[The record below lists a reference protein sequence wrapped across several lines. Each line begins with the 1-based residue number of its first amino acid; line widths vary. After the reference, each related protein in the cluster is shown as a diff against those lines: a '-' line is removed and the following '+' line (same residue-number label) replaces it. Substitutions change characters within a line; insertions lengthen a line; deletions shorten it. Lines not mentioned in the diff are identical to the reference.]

1 MCTLLILQEG
11 AIALLGDYSTCGI
24 QIKDL
29 SLMFNLFIQY
39 GNHPLQPLQ
48 IQVDKQSAKNQKDKL
63 FYVSKLKETEIN
75 AIVYDDDK
83 KTKL

>member
-1 MCTLLILQEG
+1 
-11 AIALLGDYSTCGI
+11 
-24 QIKDL
+24 
-29 SLMFNLFIQY
+29 MFNLFIQY

>member
-24 QIKDL
+24 KIKDL
-29 SLMFNLFIQY
+29 PLVFNLFIQY
-39 GNHPLQPLQ
+39 GNHPIQPLQ
-48 IQVDKQSAKNQKDKL
+48 IQVDKQRAKNQKDKL